1 MADYRRWYMPGGTC
15 FFTVVTQDRV
25 TIFRDPLAV
34 RLLGDV
40 MRRVRTGSPFQTVA
54 IVVLPDHMHCVWSL
68 PSGDSDDSGRWR
80 WIKGAFTEKWLA
92 EGGDE
97 AIVSA
102 SRARKGEHGVW
113 QRRFWEHQIRDEA
126 DLERHVD
133 YIHYNP
139 VKHGYAVRPGDWPW
153 SSFSR
158 HFSLGQYPPDWGKT
172 EPTMPAQIPPE

>member
-1 MADYRRWYMPGGTC
+1 MAEYRRWYMPGGTC

-40 MRRVRTGSPFQTVA
+40 MRTVRRRSPFRTIA
-54 IVVLPDHMHCVWSL
+54 IVVLPDHLHCVWSL
-68 PSGDSDDSGRWR
+68 PRGDSDYSGRWR
-80 WIKGAFTEKWLA
+80 WIKGAFTERWLTA
-92 EGGDE
+92 GGNE
-97 AIVSA
+97 ATLSA
-102 SRARKGEHGVW
+102 SRVRKGEHGVW

-139 VKHGYAVRPGDWPW
+139 VKHGYEARAADWLW

-158 HFSLGQYPPDWGKT
+158 HVALGQYPPDWGMT
-172 EPTMPAQIPPE
+172 EPTMPSEIPPE